1 METNS
6 RTAKSIKNS
15 MVAMGFYFVNLV
27 LQFFSRKIFLEY
39 LGTEILGLNTTASNL
54 LQFINLA
61 ELGVGAAIACTL
73 YKPLFDGDKETI
85 SEIITLQGKLYRNI
99 AYFMIGAAT
108 ILSCFFPWIF
118 EKMEL
123 PLWYAYA
130 SFGVLLFSSLLSYF
144 CNYKQVLL
152 SADQKDYK
160 IQYSYKL
167 SMGVMLIAQVFAIR
181 YLTNG
186 YLWWLIL
193 QCLFAVI
200 ASIALNV
207 VIKNTY
213 PYLKHSRL
221 SFKELRLKYPT
232 IVIQTKQLFFHKIAG
247 FALTQ
252 TSPMIIYAYTTLTVV
267 ALYGNYMLIV
277 MGIISFMA
285 AVFNSISG
293 GIGNLLAEGNKVQI
307 LAVFKEMFSLRFFLS
322 IICCFEVFIL
332 TPPFISLW
340 LGEEYLL
347 PQSTLTILTG
357 ILFINLS
364 RHTVETYLYAA
375 GLFKDI
381 WAPISEA
388 IINISLSIFL
398 GYFFGLNGIL
408 LGVLISLIIVVFF
421 WKPFFLFH
429 YGLKEK
435 TIIYIKLYLKHLLT
449 SMFVFLL
456 SLHAVKFIY
465 ITPSESMGMLLVYFF
480 ITIIPFSIILGGGMF
495 IFRCDI
501 IRIPQRFRIY

>member
-1 METNS
+1 
-6 RTAKSIKNS
+6 
-15 MVAMGFYFVNLV
+15 
-27 LQFFSRKIFLEY
+27 
-39 LGTEILGLNTTASNL
+39 
-54 LQFINLA
+54 
-61 ELGVGAAIACTL
+61 
-73 YKPLFDGDKETI
+73 
-85 SEIITLQGKLYRNI
+85 
-99 AYFMIGAAT
+99 
-108 ILSCFFPWIF
+108 
-118 EKMEL
+118 
-123 PLWYAYA
+123 
-130 SFGVLLFSSLLSYF
+130 
-144 CNYKQVLL
+144 
-152 SADQKDYK
+152 
-160 IQYSYKL
+160 
-167 SMGVMLIAQVFAIR
+167 MGVMLIAQIFAIR

-193 QCLFAVI
+193 QSLFAII

-213 PYLKHSRL
+213 PYLKYSRL
-221 SFKELRLKYPT
+221 SFKELSLKYPI
-232 IVIQTKQLFFHKIAG
+232 IVTQTKQLFFHKIAG

-285 AVFNSISG
+285 AIFNSISG
-293 GIGNLLAEGNKVQI
+293 GIGNLWAEGNKIQI

-332 TPPFISLW
+332 TPSFISLW

-347 PQSTLTILTG
+347 PQSTLAILTG

-364 RHTVETYLYAA
+364 RHTVEIYLYAA

-388 IINISLSIFL
+388 LINISLSIFL

-408 LGVLISLIIVVFF
+408 LGVLISLVIVVFF

-435 TIIYIKLYLKHLLT
+435 TIIYIKLYFKHFII
-449 SMFVFLL
+449 SISVFLF
-456 SLHAVKFIY
+456 SLYAVKFVY
-465 ITPSESMGMLLVYFF
+465 ITPSESIGMLLVYFF
-480 ITIIPFSIILGGGMF
+480 ITIIPFSIILGGVMF
-495 IFRCDI
+495 VFRCDI
-501 IRIPQRFRIY
+501 IRVPKRFRIY